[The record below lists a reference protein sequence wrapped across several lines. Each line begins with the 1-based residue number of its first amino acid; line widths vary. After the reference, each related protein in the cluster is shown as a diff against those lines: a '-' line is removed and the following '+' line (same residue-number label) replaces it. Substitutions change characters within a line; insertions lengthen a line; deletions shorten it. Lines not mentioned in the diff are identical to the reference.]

1 MSNKPAVTDTTP
13 DNFIEAIISK
23 DLSEGNIPKVI
34 TRFPPEPNG
43 YLHIGHA
50 KAICLNFGLAESFN
64 GECNLRFD
72 DTNPAKENQDYIDAI
87 QEDVRWLGFTWAGKV
102 RYASDYFDQFYA
114 WALHLINN
122 GDAYVCHLSP
132 SESSEYRGWAT
143 TPGKDSPYRSRSV
156 AENLELIESMRAGEF
171 DEGACVLRAKID
183 MASSNMN
190 LRDPI
195 LYRIRKEIH
204 HQTGD
209 KWCIYPS
216 YDFAHGQE
224 DAIEGV
230 THSICTLEFA
240 DHRPLYNWFIEHLP
254 VPATPHQYEFG
265 RLHLNYTITSKRKL
279 KLLVDE
285 EHVDGWDDPRM
296 PTIAGMR
303 RRGYSAKALRNFCQ
317 SLAVAKTD
325 GIVDVAQLEFF
336 IREDLNENAPR
347 AMCVLDS
354 VKIVINNFE
363 QYISDSVQSMTA
375 ACHPNN
381 AAMGDRTLPFTRE
394 LYIDR
399 ADFSEDTSLSRK
411 KFKRLVLGEY
421 VRLRS
426 AYVIKAEAVT
436 KNSDGSIDFISASL
450 VPNTVG
456 DNPPEGIKPRG
467 VIHWVSASE
476 GEKAEIRLY
485 KRLLNHES
493 PDGGD
498 GEVTDHLTPDSMT
511 VLNDCWIE
519 PGLAH
524 ASPETTF
531 QFEREGYFVA
541 DRWEHS
547 LTRPV
552 FNLTIGLRD
561 SK

>member
-1 MSNKPAVTDTTP
+1 
-13 DNFIEAIISK
+13 
-23 DLSEGNIPKVI
+23 
-34 TRFPPEPNG
+34 
-43 YLHIGHA
+43 
-50 KAICLNFGLAESFN
+50 
-64 GECNLRFD
+64 
-72 DTNPAKENQDYIDAI
+72 
-87 QEDVRWLGFTWAGKV
+87 
-102 RYASDYFDQFYA
+102 
-114 WALHLINN
+114 
-122 GDAYVCHLSP
+122 
-132 SESSEYRGWAT
+132 
-143 TPGKDSPYRSRSV
+143 
-156 AENLELIESMRAGEF
+156 
-171 DEGACVLRAKID
+171 
-183 MASSNMN
+183 
-190 LRDPI
+190 
-195 LYRIRKEIH
+195 
-204 HQTGD
+204 
-209 KWCIYPS
+209 
-216 YDFAHGQE
+216 
-224 DAIEGV
+224 
-230 THSICTLEFA
+230 
-240 DHRPLYNWFIEHLP
+240 
-254 VPATPHQYEFG
+254 
-265 RLHLNYTITSKRKL
+265 
-279 KLLVDE
+279 
-285 EHVDGWDDPRM
+285 
-296 PTIAGMR
+296 
-303 RRGYSAKALRNFCQ
+303 
-317 SLAVAKTD
+317 
-325 GIVDVAQLEFF
+325 
-336 IREDLNENAPR
+336 
-347 AMCVLDS
+347 MCVLDP

-363 QYISDSVQSMTA
+363 QYISESVQSMTA

-411 KFKRLVLGEY
+411 KFKRLVMGEY

-476 GEKAEIRLY
+476 GEQAEIRLY
-485 KRLLNHES
+485 KRLFDHES

-519 PGLAH
+519 PGLAY

-547 LTRPV
+547 STRPV